1 MSNVRAVDLC
11 RERQGLRT
19 LNRSDAWS
27 LDRQV
32 RRRCHHRAGPSPI
45 KCESSGTEE
54 GQDELRGNT
63 KIGLEQSQCHGEVA
77 HAVGQRVSSAV
88 EAGGA
93 LTPCCSWSCAWQE
106 FGTRGGMGQV

>member
-1 MSNVRAVDLC
+1 MSNIRAVDLC

-27 LDRQV
+27 SHRQV
-32 RRRCHHRAGPSPI
+32 RRRCPSPT

-54 GQDELRGNT
+54 GQDELRGST

-77 HAVGQRVSSAV
+77 HAVGQRVGSAV

-93 LTPCCSWSCAWQE
+93 LTPCCRWSCAWQE
-106 FGTRGGMGQV
+106 FGTRGGVGQV